1 MEIRMSSMMYGETNF
16 GPRTITIREGV
27 NGLEIAISS
36 TSSTS
41 IHSYPTCW
49 YRLEE
54 DEVNRLDE
62 FIRKFRENDDL
73 AREE

>member
-27 NGLEIAISS
+27 NGLEIGISS
-36 TSSTS
+36 TCA
-41 IHSYPTCW
+41 HPYPTCW

-62 FIRKFRENDDL
+62 FIQKFRENDDL
-73 AREE
+73 TREE